1 MTEPFT
7 PTSDEDENHAIT
19 RLVDGTLNPAERESY
34 EQWARERPDI
44 RRRIAE
50 QRLVVGELRTGGPEV
65 PRALV
70 GQVRR
75 RVDETYG
82 SRSTPR
88 GRRVWSPLAGWKPAI
103 PIGAVA
109 VLAAA
114 IVIVI
119 ANAGTKGPSVTSAA
133 RLAYVPANSPAPA
146 ARSST
151 LLDVSYGGV
160 TYPNYHRQFNATV
173 TGQLQNR
180 IGGRSALTVFYRLD
194 NGARLSYTVFAGKPV
209 PLPSTARVVDYD
221 GVKLRV
227 FNTDKLAVVTL
238 VRHGRTCVLAAP
250 TTSDIVLA
258 LAEAPLRTQAA

>member
-1 MTEPFT
+1 MTQPFT
-7 PTSDEDENHAIT
+7 PISDEDENHAIT
-19 RLVDGTLNPAERESY
+19 RLVDGTLSPAERESY

-50 QRLVVGELRTGGPEV
+50 QRRVVGELRTGGPEV

-70 GQVRR
+70 EDVGR

-88 GRRVWSPLAGWKPAI
+88 GRRVTSPLAGWKPAI

-109 VLAAA
+109 AVAAA

-119 ANAGTKGPSVTSAA
+119 ASGGTNAPSITSAA
-133 RLAYVPANSPAPA
+133 RLAYVPANLTAPA
-146 ARSST
+146 AHSAT

-160 TYPNYHRQFNATV
+160 TYPNYHRQFNATA

-180 IGGRSALTVFYRLD
+180 IGGRPALTVFYRLD
-194 NGARLSYTVFAGKPV
+194 NGARLSYTVLAGKPV
-209 PLPSTARVVDYD
+209 PPPGTARVVDYD

-227 FNTDKLAVVTL
+227 YNTGKLAVVTL

-250 TTSDIVLA
+250 TTNDIVLA
-258 LAEAPLRTQAA
+258 LAEAPLRTQTA